1 MEFLVQVGSRIRHL
15 RKQQK
20 LTQEQLAQK
29 TGYTSRSSINKIE
42 KGLVDLPQSKISEI
56 AEALETTPAYL
67 MGWEENDD
75 FALLQLFAARPVK
88 TKRLPMLGN
97 VACGE
102 PIFTNEEYD
111 SFVDADEDLHADFCL
126 KAQGD
131 SMINARIFDGDT
143 LFVRS
148 QPSVDNGEIAVILID
163 DDATVKR
170 VFYDRENNVLTLMPE
185 NPTHRPMRYTG
196 ETLDHIKILG
206 KVVSG
211 QYRI

>member
-1 MEFLVQVGSRIRHL
+1 MNMTIGERIKKERTKLKLSQEHIAKAIGSTKQAIYKYENGIVTNIPTDKVQ
-15 RKQQK
+15 KM
-20 LTQEQLAQK
+20 A
-29 TGYTSRSSINKIE
+29 
-42 KGLVDLPQSKISEI
+42 EI
-56 AEALETTPAYL
+56 FGVSPAYL

-102 PIFTNEEYD
+102 PIFTNEEHD

-143 LFVRS
+143 LFVRR

-211 QYRI
+211 QYRT